1 MMNAL
6 ALAGVGLVMLAALFS
21 VYRLVRGPD
30 APNRILAFEGVAS
43 CAVALTAGLSFLWA
57 DDVYLELILVIGALG
72 FSGAMA
78 FTLYLSRAPADEAA
92 NAAPR
97 PQSGSDT
104 GGSNAGK

>member
-1 MMNAL
+1 MMNSL
-6 ALAGVGLVMLAALFS
+6 ALAGVGLLMIAALFS

-30 APNRILAFEGVAS
+30 SPNRILAFEGVAS

-78 FTLYLSRAPADEAA
+78 FTLYLNRAPAEHGRGVKRD
-92 NAAPR
+92 
-97 PQSGSDT
+97 SDA
-104 GGSNAGK
+104 GGPHAGN

>member
-1 MMNAL
+1 MNAL
-6 ALAGVGLVMLAALFS
+6 AMAGSGLLMLAALFS

-30 APNRILAFEGVAS
+30 SPNRILAFEGVAS

-78 FTLYLSRAPADEAA
+78 FTLYLNRAPADQGTRA
-92 NAAPR
+92 N
-97 PQSGSDT
+97 SDAER
-104 GGSNAGK
+104 GGAHAGD